1 MLVRTAFGLLLT
13 TAAAAAAPNG
23 AASSDRSELKKYCT
37 GDYFTYCGDL
47 EPDGPE
53 VQACFRQNKAKLSPN
68 CQAAITAYTKG
79 QKRG

>member
-1 MLVRTAFGLLLT
+1 MLVRTVSALLLT
-13 TAAAAAAPNG
+13 TAAAVAAPGG
-23 AASSDRSELKKYCT
+23 ATSADRSELKRSCT

-47 EPDGPE
+47 EPDSPE

-68 CQAAITAYTKG
+68 CQSAISAYTKG